1 MFELLVIPFIKM
13 YDRNNMIH
21 CSTEITEISLYVL
34 SHNKTTKL
42 LITNKRTVLDI
53 LDITNIDVLLTA
65 NLKQPNKGI
74 QNLQYHILNH
84 ELTHLVPTFYSQGN
98 QSFYLQ

>member
-1 MFELLVIPFIKM
+1 
-13 YDRNNMIH
+13 MIH

-42 LITNKRTVLDI
+42 IITNKRTVLDI

-65 NLKQPNKGI
+65 NLKQQNKGI

-84 ELTHLVPTFYSQGN
+84 KLTHLVPTFYSQGN